1 MKITIEIP
9 DEEIKDAVL
18 NVVAQ
23 QYYKNYSTD
32 RRNVDRVVSECVRK
46 VIYEDKERITG
57 RIVSQAS
64 SHLKNVALKENDGEN
79 DGGLICR
86 N

>member
-18 NVVAQ
+18 NVAAQ
-23 QYYKNYSTD
+23 QYYKNYSAD
-32 RRNVDRVVSECVRK
+32 RHNVNRVVSECVRK
-46 VIYEDKERITG
+46 VIYEDKERITN

-64 SHLKNVALKENDGEN
+64 SHLKNVALKKMMEKMTED
-79 DGGLICR
+79 
-86 N
+86 

>member
-9 DEEIKDAVL
+9 DEEIRDAVL

-46 VIYEDKERITG
+46 VIYEDKERITD

-64 SHLKNVALKENDGEN
+64 SHLKNVALKKMMEKMTED
-79 DGGLICR
+79 
-86 N
+86 

>member
-46 VIYEDKERITG
+46 VIYEDKERITD

-64 SHLKNVALKENDGEN
+64 SHLKNVALRKMMEKMTED
-79 DGGLICR
+79 
-86 N
+86 

>member
-23 QYYKNYSTD
+23 QYSKNYSTD

-46 VIYEDKERITG
+46 VIYEDKERITD

-64 SHLKNVALKENDGEN
+64 SHLKNVALKKMMEKMTED
-79 DGGLICR
+79 
-86 N
+86 

>member
-9 DEEIKDAVL
+9 DEEIKDAVK

-23 QYYKNYSTD
+23 QYYKDYSCD
-32 RRNVDRVVSECVRK
+32 RHNVNRVVSECVRK
-46 VIYEDKERITG
+46 VIYEDKERITD

-64 SHLKNVALKENDGEN
+64 RHLRNVAAKKFVEQLNDEP
-79 DGGLICR
+79 
-86 N
+86 

>member
-9 DEEIKDAVL
+9 DEEIKDAAL

-46 VIYEDKERITG
+46 VIYEDKERITD

-64 SHLKNVALKENDGEN
+64 SHLKNVALKKMMEKMTED
-79 DGGLICR
+79 
-86 N
+86 

>member
-1 MKITIEIP
+1 M
-9 DEEIKDAVL
+9 L
-18 NVVAQ
+18 NVVAH

-46 VIYEDKERITG
+46 VIYEDKERITD

-64 SHLKNVALKENDGEN
+64 SHLKNVALKKMMEKMTED
-79 DGGLICR
+79 
-86 N
+86 

>member
-18 NVVAQ
+18 NVVTQ

-46 VIYEDKERITG
+46 VIYEDKERITD

-64 SHLKNVALKENDGEN
+64 SHLKNVALKKMMEKMTED
-79 DGGLICR
+79 
-86 N
+86 

>member
-46 VIYEDKERITG
+46 VIYEDKERITD

-64 SHLKNVALKENDGEN
+64 SHLKNVALKKMMEKMTEE
-79 DGGLICR
+79 
-86 N
+86 

>member
-32 RRNVDRVVSECVRK
+32 RHNVDRVVSECVRK
-46 VIYEDKERITG
+46 VIYEDKERITD

-64 SHLKNVALKENDGEN
+64 SHLKNVALKKMMEKMTED
-79 DGGLICR
+79 
-86 N
+86 

>member
-9 DEEIKDAVL
+9 DEEVKDAVL

-46 VIYEDKERITG
+46 VIYEDKERITD

-64 SHLKNVALKENDGEN
+64 SHLKNVALKKMMEKMTED
-79 DGGLICR
+79 
-86 N
+86 

>member
-32 RRNVDRVVSECVRK
+32 RRNVNRAVSECVRK
-46 VIYEDKERITG
+46 VIYEDKERITD

-64 SHLKNVALKENDGEN
+64 SHLKNVALKKMMEKMTED
-79 DGGLICR
+79 
-86 N
+86 

>member
-46 VIYEDKERITG
+46 VIYEDKERITD

-64 SHLKNVALKENDGEN
+64 SHLKNVALKKMMEKMTEG
-79 DGGLICR
+79 
-86 N
+86 

>member
-23 QYYKNYSTD
+23 QYYENYSTD

-46 VIYEDKERITG
+46 VIYEDKERITD

-64 SHLKNVALKENDGEN
+64 SHLKNVALKKMMEKMTED
-79 DGGLICR
+79 
-86 N
+86 

>member
-9 DEEIKDAVL
+9 DEEIKDAVM

-23 QYYKNYSTD
+23 QYYKNYSPD

-46 VIYEDKERITG
+46 EIG
-57 RIVSQAS
+57 RAHV
-64 SHLKNVALKENDGEN
+64 
-79 DGGLICR
+79 
-86 N
+86 

>member
-32 RRNVDRVVSECVRK
+32 RRNVGRVVSECVRK
-46 VIYEDKERITG
+46 VIYEDKERITD

-64 SHLKNVALKENDGEN
+64 SHLKNVALKKMMEKMTED
-79 DGGLICR
+79 
-86 N
+86 

>member
-46 VIYEDKERITG
+46 VIYEDKERITD

-64 SHLKNVALKENDGEN
+64 SHLKNVALKKMMEKMTED
-79 DGGLICR
+79 
-86 N
+86 

>member
-46 VIYEDKERITG
+46 VIYEDKERITD

-64 SHLKNVALKENDGEN
+64 SHLKNVALKKMMEKITEG
-79 DGGLICR
+79 
-86 N
+86 

>member
-46 VIYEDKERITG
+46 EIYEDKERITD

-64 SHLKNVALKENDGEN
+64 SHLKNVALKKMMEKMTEG
-79 DGGLICR
+79 
-86 N
+86 

>member
-9 DEEIKDAVL
+9 DEEIKDAVM

-23 QYYKNYSTD
+23 QYYKNYSPD

-46 VIYEDKERITG
+46 VIYEDKERITD

-64 SHLKNVALKENDGEN
+64 SHLKNVALKKMMEKMTED
-79 DGGLICR
+79 
-86 N
+86 

>member
-9 DEEIKDAVL
+9 DEEIKDAVI

-23 QYYKNYSTD
+23 QYYRNYSSD
-32 RRNVDRVVSECVRK
+32 RHNVDRVVSECVRK
-46 VIYEDKERITG
+46 VIYEDKERITD

-64 SHLKNVALKENDGEN
+64 SHLKNVALKKMMEKMTED
-79 DGGLICR
+79 
-86 N
+86 

>member
-18 NVVAQ
+18 NAVAQ
-23 QYYKNYSTD
+23 QYYRNYSSD
-32 RRNVDRVVSECVRK
+32 RHNVDRVVSECVRK
-46 VIYEDKERITG
+46 VIYEDKERITD

-64 SHLKNVALKENDGEN
+64 RHLRNVAARKFVEQLKDES
-79 DGGLICR
+79 
-86 N
+86 

>member
-64 SHLKNVALKENDGEN
+64 SHLKNVALKKMMEKMTED
-79 DGGLICR
+79 
-86 N
+86 

>member
-32 RRNVDRVVSECVRK
+32 RRNIDRVVSECVRK
-46 VIYEDKERITG
+46 VIYEDKERITD

-64 SHLKNVALKENDGEN
+64 SHLKNVALKKMMEKMTED
-79 DGGLICR
+79 
-86 N
+86 

>member
-32 RRNVDRVVSECVRK
+32 RRNIDRVVSECVRK
-46 VIYEDKERITG
+46 VIYEDKERITD

-64 SHLKNVALKENDGEN
+64 SHLKNVALKKMMEKMTKD
-79 DGGLICR
+79 
-86 N
+86 

>member
-18 NVVAQ
+18 NVMAQ

-46 VIYEDKERITG
+46 VIYEDKERITD

-64 SHLKNVALKENDGEN
+64 SHLKNVALKKMMEKMT
-79 DGGLICR
+79 
-86 N
+86 

>member
-46 VIYEDKERITG
+46 VIYEDKERITE

-64 SHLKNVALKENDGEN
+64 SHLKNVALKKMMEKMTED
-79 DGGLICR
+79 
-86 N
+86 

>member
-9 DEEIKDAVL
+9 DEKIKDAVL

-23 QYYKNYSTD
+23 QYYKNHSTD

-46 VIYEDKERITG
+46 VIYEDKERITD

-64 SHLKNVALKENDGEN
+64 SHLKNVALKKMMEKMTEG
-79 DGGLICR
+79 
-86 N
+86 

>member
-46 VIYEDKERITG
+46 VIYEDKERITD

-64 SHLKNVALKENDGEN
+64 SHLKNVALKKMMEKMTGD
-79 DGGLICR
+79 
-86 N
+86 

>member
-46 VIYEDKERITG
+46 VIYEDKGRITD

-64 SHLKNVALKENDGEN
+64 SHLKNVALKKMMEKMTED
-79 DGGLICR
+79 
-86 N
+86 

>member
-9 DEEIKDAVL
+9 DEEIRDVVL

-46 VIYEDKERITG
+46 VIYEDKERITD

-64 SHLKNVALKENDGEN
+64 SHLKNVALKKMMEKMTED
-79 DGGLICR
+79 
-86 N
+86 

>member
-46 VIYEDKERITG
+46 VIYEDKERITD

-64 SHLKNVALKENDGEN
+64 SHLKNVALKKMMEKMTAD
-79 DGGLICR
+79 
-86 N
+86 